1 MDYTLLIPIYGSTKS
16 MDDLMD
22 DSIPFAKRI
31 EIAVLAGSI
40 SGAQSIL
47 AYEMG
52 MITLGQVKAY
62 QAAASIAPAVTAS
75 AGLAALTYATTK
87 KGATVESGPFGAVK
101 VVPKLGLF

>member
-1 MDYTLLIPIYGSTKS
+1 MDYKLLIPVYGTASS
-16 MDDLMD
+16 LEDLTD
-22 DSIPFAKRI
+22 ESIPFAKRV

-40 SGAQSIL
+40 SGVQAIF

-52 MITLGQVKAY
+52 LISLGQVKAY
-62 QAAASIAPAVTAS
+62 QAAFSAAPAVTAT

-87 KGATVESGPFGAVK
+87 KGATVEHGPYGSVK